1 MNNNSNND
9 LNEAKKILSDGNYT
23 CVLYKDNVVYTS
35 KERGVKPLLEFIN
48 NYTCLKDFSA
58 ADKVVGKGAA
68 FLYVLLKVKAVY
80 AEIISKPALKILE
93 EHGIEVFCKDTV
105 TAIKNRSGDGFCP
118 IESAVLN
125 IENPS
130 EALNIIKATL
140 KKLSS

>member
-1 MNNNSNND
+1 MNND
-9 LNEAKKILSDGNYT
+9 LNEAKKILAEGHYT

-48 NYTCLKDFSA
+48 NNTCLKDFSA

-80 AEIISKPALKILE
+80 AGIISKPALKTLE

-105 TAIKNRSGDGFCP
+105 TAIKNRAGDGFCP

-125 IENPS
+125 IENPY
-130 EALNIIKATL
+130 EALNIINTTL